1 MHLVA
6 SLKVKESS
14 KGFISLGDLMRRA
27 SPVPL
32 TWEQAEE
39 MERKILTWF
48 KMMILREGR
57 VTLRSFGIFKVV
69 MHRAKLVM
77 TPGDGQIHR
86 AEARRKV
93 KFKTVKRWER

>member
-1 MHLVA
+1 
-6 SLKVKESS
+6 
-14 KGFISLGDLMRRA
+14 
-27 SPVPL
+27 
-32 TWEQAEE
+32 
-39 MERKILTWF
+39 MEKKILTWF
-48 KMMILREGR
+48 KMMILREGK

-86 AEARRKV
+86 AEERRKV